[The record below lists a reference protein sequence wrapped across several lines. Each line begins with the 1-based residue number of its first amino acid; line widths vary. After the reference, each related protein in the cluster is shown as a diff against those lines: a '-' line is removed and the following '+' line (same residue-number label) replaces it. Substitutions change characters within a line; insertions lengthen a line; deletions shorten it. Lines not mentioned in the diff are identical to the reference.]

1 MRPTGDEG
9 HDDDRPASNAGGI
22 AWAGRKT
29 ERPTGVNAKEK
40 SVDELVAAI
49 SVGDRSAFDTLYRRL
64 ERPLYRFLILKL
76 NDPHRSSDL
85 LHDVFLEVWRSA
97 ATFRGQSKAQT
108 WIFAIAW
115 RKAMEVHRK
124 GERVTYQESLPD
136 QIDESPDAATAL
148 SAAEDATAVQACL
161 KGLSEE
167 HRMVLELTFF
177 EEMSYPDIGAVMG
190 IPEGT
195 VKSRVYHAKQ
205 LMLRCLSA
213 KGAVRGSGRNG

>member
-1 MRPTGDEG
+1 M
-9 HDDDRPASNAGGI
+9 
-22 AWAGRKT
+22 
-29 ERPTGVNAKEK
+29 
-40 SVDELVAAI
+40 
-49 SVGDRSAFDTLYRRL
+49 
-64 ERPLYRFLILKL
+64 
-76 NDPHRSSDL
+76 
-85 LHDVFLEVWRSA
+85 
-97 ATFRGQSKAQT
+97 
-108 WIFAIAW
+108 
-115 RKAMEVHRK
+115 
-124 GERVTYQESLPD
+124 PD

-148 SAAEDATAVQACL
+148 STAEDATAVRECL

-177 EEMSYPDIGAVMG
+177 EEMSYPDIGSVMG